1 MVTNIDKTG
10 LEVTFHFECSGKPQ
24 DKKWLS
30 AYLDS
35 GGVWTIG
42 VGTIRYPNGKAVKKG
57 DVITPEQ
64 VTEYFLYEIRSK
76 VERVNFYTRD
86 DISQANFNA
95 LVDLSYNI
103 GTTALQTSTL
113 LKIVNADPKNPLIVN
128 RFCDWRFDNG
138 KEEKGLL
145 RRRMSD
151 AYMYFTGLVKTN
163 WVNYETLSPKTI
175 SEILAAIKDNQK
187 INLGC

>member
-145 RRRMSD
+145 RRRMSN

-163 WVNYETLSPKTI
+163 WINYGTLSPKTI

>member
-10 LEVTFHFECSGKPQ
+10 LDVTFHFECSGKPE
-24 DKKWLS
+24 DKKWLN

-42 VGTIRYPNGKAVKKG
+42 VGTIKYPNGKPVKKG

-64 VTEYFLYEIRSK
+64 VTEYFLYEIRNK

-103 GTTALQTSTL
+103 GTMALQTSTL
-113 LKIVNADPKNPLIVN
+113 LKMVNADPKNPLIVN
-128 RFCDWRFDNG
+128 KFCDWRFDNG

-145 RRRMSD
+145 RRRMSN
-151 AYMYFTGLVKTN
+151 AYMYFTGLVKTD
-163 WVNYETLSPKTI
+163 WVNYTTLSPKTI
-175 SEILAAIKDNQK
+175 KEVLAEIKGNQK
-187 INLGC
+187 INC

>member
-1 MVTNIDKTG
+1 MVSNIDKTG
-10 LEVTFHFECSGKPQ
+10 LDVTFHYECSGKPQ
-24 DKKWLS
+24 DKKWLN

-42 VGTIRYPNGKAVKKG
+42 IGTIRYPNGKAVKKG

-64 VTEYFLYEIRSK
+64 VTEYFLYEIRNK
-76 VERVNFYTRD
+76 VDRVNFYTRD
-86 DISQANFNA
+86 DITQANFNA

-103 GTTALQTSTL
+103 GTTALQLSTL
-113 LKIVNADPKNPLIVN
+113 LKVVNNDPKNPLIIN

-145 RRRMSD
+145 RRRMSN
-151 AYMYFTGLVKTN
+151 AFMYFTGLVKTD
-163 WVNYETLSPKTI
+163 WVNYKTLTAKTIAEVI
-175 SEILAAIKDNQK
+175 SEIKQTQNIK
-187 INLGC
+187 IGC